1 MDKRFPAACRLA
13 RTTDILAVFARRDLF
28 RGRRLVFYRGP
39 ILGGDRESAGRQT
52 AEDSNRT
59 ARTEPVPISLEGL
72 SRFCVVVSKKC
83 GTAVRRNRIKRIV
96 REIIRHH
103 RDRIPPGFDYVLRVE
118 CSRVTEIKTISE
130 KDFIGDFRD
139 YFGWD

>member
-1 MDKRFPAACRLA
+1 M
-13 RTTDILAVFARRDLF
+13 AVFARRDMF

-39 ILGGDRESAGRQT
+39 IYGSGPTPEAPSPES
-52 AEDSNRT
+52 
-59 ARTEPVPISLEGL
+59 V
-72 SRFCVVVSKKC
+72 SRFCVVVAKKC

-103 RDRIPPGFDYVLRVE
+103 RDRIPPGFDYVLRVD

-139 YFGWD
+139 YFAWD